1 MSFQGKL
8 MTNIITIDY
17 ELFGSG
23 KGCVFKHLID
33 PTYKMLKAFDKLGTK
48 ATFFIEIL
56 EVEKLIGLKE
66 LYPEESNEY
75 LGAVAIE
82 NQIAELIKQGHD
94 IQLHLHP
101 QWYNA
106 EYINGQ
112 WKLNHQWWSFS
123 DLPER
128 STKGSPGKYELLA
141 LGKEMLEKR
150 VRDVDPNYN
159 CSAFRAGGYNVG
171 NSYESVNALLDNNI
185 YCDSSVC
192 PGFFSNSLSNYDFT
206 MAPSNLPYW
215 HCDDSIVVP
224 SDKKSVK
231 RLLELPLLTIS
242 VSKAQRFSL
251 ARVFS
256 TIKNRQYKNVPYS
269 HNRENKSA
277 QNIEMLKNSNF
288 DMCLSS
294 SMEITRFKME
304 IKQRRIQDP
313 NYPLVLIAHPKD
325 LSSFSPFSKV
335 LSQFNSF
342 MTLKE
347 YTEKMDLMEC

>member
-1 MSFQGKL
+1 
-8 MTNIITIDY
+8 MTNIVTIDY

-23 KGCVFKHLID
+23 KGCVFKHLVN
-33 PTYKMLKAFDKLGTK
+33 PTYKMLEAFDKLGTK

-56 EVEKLIGLKE
+56 EVEKIIGLKE
-66 LYPEESNEY
+66 LFPEYSKEY

-82 NQIAELIKQGHD
+82 KQISELIKYGHD

-106 EYINGQ
+106 EYINGE

-128 STKGSPGKYELLA
+128 SRADSPGKYELLA
-141 LGKEMLEKR
+141 LGKKMLEKR
-150 VRDVDPNYN
+150 VRYVDPSYS
-159 CSAFRAGGYNVG
+159 CTIFRAGGYNVG
-171 NSYESVNALLDNNI
+171 NSHESVNALLENNI

-215 HCDDSIVVP
+215 YCDESIVVP
-224 SDKKSVK
+224 SNKGSRK

-242 VSKAQRFSL
+242 VNKLQRFSI

-256 TIKNRQYKNVPYS
+256 TIKNRHYKGVPYC
-269 HNRENKSA
+269 HNREDKGA
-277 QNIEMLKNSNF
+277 KNIRQLKNSNF

-294 SMEITRFKME
+294 SMELARFKME
-304 IKQRRIQDP
+304 IKQRRIKDS

-325 LSSFSPFSKV
+325 LNFFSPLSKV

-347 YTEKMDLMEC
+347 YTEKMDLVEC